1 MNKQE
6 RKEAKR
12 ELIMGTI
19 FIWSCFIGYYL
30 IMKIIII

>member
-1 MNKQE
+1 MNNQE

-12 ELIMGTI
+12 ELITSAI

-30 IMKIIII
+30 IMKIITL

>member
-12 ELIMGTI
+12 ELITSAI

-30 IMKIIII
+30 VMTIIKL